1 MPEAPLKS
9 TFGEEDTPFAQ
20 LSVAAREVWAKS
32 DAKRGSW
39 LPLWRHMTDSGAVA
53 GMLWKNWIPRSVRE
67 LVAEALPAGEADALI
82 LVRFLASAHDS
93 GKATPAFACQ
103 VESLAARMRDVGLD
117 MPLAR
122 EYGQD
127 RRLAPHGLAGQLL
140 LQEWMAERFGLRGR
154 VSGQFAVVA
163 GGHHGTPPDHQQI
176 HDLQLRPHLLRHP
189 GTSEELWRQ
198 VQYELMD
205 ACAAAAGATQRLP
218 EWQKVRLPQPAQ
230 VALTAVVIVADWI
243 ASSPELFPYDPESWQ
258 PAGAVGEQR
267 RLRAAWEGLDLIKG
281 WAPQEPQESAEQ
293 LFAQRFPQL
302 KDAVIRPVQAEAVRM
317 ARAMPTPGLLVIEAP
332 MGEGKTEAAF
342 AAAEVLAARSGAGGV
357 LVALPTRATGDA
369 MFPRLLEWL
378 ERLPGSDGEDD
389 GRRSVVLAHA
399 KAALNEQWSGLL
411 RAGRRTIAAVDPDG
425 EGLGSGGR
433 AKPAGLH
440 AHQWLRG
447 RKKQLLASFA
457 VATIDQVLFAGLKTR
472 HLALRHLAVAGKVVV
487 IDEVH
492 AYDAYMGRYLDRV
505 LEWLAAYRVPV
516 VLLSATL
523 PAERRRALVAAYA
536 GAAPAEGETAAD
548 AYPLITAASPGHS
561 ALTAHPAAASGR
573 RTPVMVERLD
583 DDPVALADRL
593 ERELAEGGCALVIRN
608 TVDRVMETAD
618 VLRTRMGN
626 EAVTVTHSRFLA
638 ADRAANDADL
648 LRRFGREGQER
659 PARHV
664 VVASQVAEQ
673 SLDVDFDLLVTDLA
687 PVDLVLQRM
696 GRLHRHARARPA
708 RLARPRCLIT
718 GVKDW
723 QTSPPQAV
731 DGTLAVYRSAYS
743 LLRSAAVLGP
753 YLNGEPLVLPDAIS
767 PLVQAAYGDSPVGP
781 DTWAAQLSEAHA
793 AHERLLAEKR
803 EKAGS
808 FLLDPVR
815 RPGRPVYGLLEAAA
829 GDVDDSPAGRAQ
841 VRDSEESLE
850 VLVVQ
855 RQADG
860 RLTTVPWLDDGA
872 EGGRGGLE
880 LPTDFPPS
888 RRAAEAVAASALT
901 LPARF
906 SKHWMAERVI
916 EELEQFLVPAW
927 QVKETPWLNGELILV
942 LDADCQTRLAGFVLT
957 YSRADGLRVTSPG
970 VPAETGVTAG
980 TGATAP
986 GNGGAGSEGSESDE
1000 DGDRERQRERAAV
1013 GVEPGAGGRSVTAG
1027 ASMVT
1032 EAPAE
1037 ACGPLSF
1044 DLVSRPWLPVQ
1055 RTDGTVTEVSLL
1067 GLFEQAA
1074 ALRRLVGDVP
1084 TQEIALLRLL
1094 LAIVYDALD
1103 GPVAVEDWEDLWL
1116 ADAPFAAVPTY
1127 LERHRDRFDLFHPE
1141 RPFYQVAGL
1150 RTAKGEIAPLSRIVA
1165 DVPVGEPFF
1174 AMRRPGVEALPYAEA
1189 ARWLVHAH
1197 TYDTSGIKSAM
1208 EGDERGRAGKV
1219 YPLGVGTLGNLGGVF
1234 AEGDTL
1240 RETLLLNLIA
1250 LEEARAGADV
1260 AADEDVPVWRRKD
1273 PLGPGE
1279 RKDPPG
1285 TVSPAGLRDLYTWQ
1299 SRRIRLHP
1307 EGGAVTGVVLGYG
1320 DPLVLAA
1327 PWKLEPMSAWRRNET
1342 QEKKQGRSPVYTP
1355 LRHDPSKAA
1364 WRGLGSLLPARRQTA
1379 HNGQRGAPAENLRSG
1394 IARWFTQVITAS
1406 EIDPGT
1412 LVRLRLVGAV
1422 YGTQQS
1428 VIDEIVDDSV
1438 VLPVITLHEANPVY
1452 GAAAVDAVKDAEGC
1466 VIALG
1471 QLAANLA
1478 RAAGADPTGPATT
1491 ARDLG
1496 FGTLDGPYR
1505 AWLKS
1510 LLAFPELDSAR
1521 REWRTTVRR
1530 NLLRLSERLLASA
1543 GPAADEG
1550 RLVDIPGMGT
1560 RLMDSGRAEHWFRA
1574 RLTAVLGP
1582 PSPLPL
1588 SGVDAPLPSGTGSAT
1603 PQPPASTR

>member
-1 MPEAPLKS
+1 MFETPLKS
-9 TFGEEDTPFAQ
+9 TSGEDGAPFGQ
-20 LSVAAREVWAKS
+20 LSAAAREAWAKS
-32 DAKRGSW
+32 DRRTDSW
-39 LPLWRHMTDSGAVA
+39 LPLWRHMADSGAVA
-53 GMLWKNWIPRSVRE
+53 VMLWESWIPRTVRE
-67 LVAEALPAGEADALI
+67 LVAEALPAGDADALT
-82 LVRFLASAHDS
+82 LVRFLASAHDA

-103 VESLAARMRDVGLD
+103 VESLAARMREVGLD
-117 MPLAR
+117 MPVAR

-140 LQEWMAERFGLRGR
+140 LQDWMEGRFGLRGR
-154 VSGQFAVVA
+154 ISGQFAVVA

-189 GTSEELWRQ
+189 GPSEDLWRG
-198 VQYELMD
+198 VQFELMD
-205 ACAAAAGATQRLP
+205 ACAAAAGAAERLP

-230 VALTAVVIVADWI
+230 VILTAVVIVADWI

-258 PAGAVGEQR
+258 PSGPVGERR
-267 RLRAAWEGLDLIKG
+267 RLRAAWEGLDLPRA
-281 WAPQEPQESAEQ
+281 WAPREPRESAEK
-293 LFAQRFPQL
+293 LFARRFPRL
-302 KDAVIRPVQAEAVRM
+302 KDAAIRPVQAEAVRV
-317 ARAMPTPGLLVIEAP
+317 ARSMPAPGLLVVEAP

-369 MFPRLLEWL
+369 MFPRLLDWL
-378 ERLPGSDGEDD
+378 ERLPGSDGDDD

-399 KAALNEQWSGLL
+399 KAALNERWSGLL
-411 RAGRRTIAAVDPDG
+411 RAGRRSIVAVDLDG
-425 EGLGSGGR
+425 EEQGSGRR
-433 AKPAGLH
+433 ARPAGLH

-536 GAAPAEGETAAD
+536 GSVGAEVEAAAD
-548 AYPLITAASPGHS
+548 AYPLITAVSPGHPVLS
-561 ALTAHPAAASGR
+561 AHPAAASGR
-573 RTPVMVERLD
+573 RTEVVVERLED
-583 DDPVALADRL
+583 DLAVLADRL
-593 ERELAEGGCALVIRN
+593 ERELADGGCALVVRN
-608 TVDRVMETAD
+608 TVDRVLETAD
-618 VLRTRMGN
+618 VLRERLGN

-638 ADRAANDADL
+638 ADRAAKDSDL

-659 PARHV
+659 PRRHV
-664 VVASQVAEQ
+664 VVASQVVEQ

-696 GRLHRHARARPA
+696 GRLHRHPRRRPA
-708 RLARPRCLIT
+708 RVAQARCLIT

-723 QTSPPQAV
+723 QAVPPEAV
-731 DGTLAVYRSAYS
+731 DGTVAVYRSEYS

-753 YLNGEPLVLPDAIS
+753 YLDGDPLELPDAIS
-767 PLVQAAYGDSPVGP
+767 PLVQAAYGDDRVGP
-781 DTWAAQLSEAHA
+781 AAWAERLGEARV
-793 AHERLLAEKR
+793 AHERLLTEKR
-803 EKAGS
+803 EKAGG

-815 RPGRPVYGLLEAAA
+815 RPGRPVYGWLEAAA
-829 GDVDDSPAGRAQ
+829 GDVDDSPAGHAQ
-841 VRDSEESLE
+841 VRDSEETLE

-860 RLTTVPWLDDGA
+860 RLTTVPWLDDDAKGQ
-872 EGGRGGLE
+872 RGGLE
-880 LPTDFPPS
+880 LPTDFLPS
-888 RRAAEAVAASALT
+888 RRAAESVAASALT
-901 LPARF
+901 LPVRF
-906 SKHWMAERVI
+906 SKPWMVYGVI
-916 EELEQFLVPAW
+916 EELERFRVPAW
-927 QVKETPWLNGELILV
+927 QVKECPWLDGELILV
-942 LDADCQTRLAGFVLT
+942 LDADCQTHLAGFVLT
-957 YSRADGLRVTSPG
+957 YSRADGLRVTSPD
-970 VPAETGVTAG
+970 VSTGSDVTAG
-980 TGATAP
+980 ARATAP
-986 GNGGAGSEGSESDE
+986 GSRWVESEDSDGE
-1000 DGDRERQRERAAV
+1000 HRQETSAV
-1013 GVEPGAGGRSVTAG
+1013 GVESGVGGRSVTG
-1027 ASMVT
+1027 GGSVV
-1032 EAPAE
+1032 AE
-1037 ACGPLSF
+1037 AAEEVCGPPSF
-1044 DLVSRPWLPVQ
+1044 DLVSLPWMPVQ

-1074 ALRRLVGDVP
+1074 SLRRLVGDVP
-1084 TQEIALLRLL
+1084 TQEMALLRLL

-1103 GPVAVEDWEDLWL
+1103 GPVEVEDWEDLWL
-1116 ADAPFAAVPTY
+1116 ADAPFATVPAY

-1150 RTAKGEIAPLSRIVA
+1150 RTAKGEVAPLSRIVA

-1174 AMRRPGVEALPYAEA
+1174 AMRRPGVDALPYGEA

-1197 TYDTSGIKSAM
+1197 AYDTSGIKSAM
-1208 EGDERGRAGKV
+1208 VDDERGRSGKV

-1240 RETLLLNLIA
+1240 QETLLLNLIA
-1250 LEEARAGADV
+1250 LEEAQGGASDDLAG
-1260 AADEDVPVWRRKD
+1260 DEDVPVWRRTD
-1273 PLGPGE
+1273 PPGPGE
-1279 RKDPPG
+1279 RKDASG
-1285 TVSPAGLRDLYTWQ
+1285 KAHPAGLRDLYTWQ
-1299 SRRIRLHP
+1299 SRRIRLHA

-1320 DPLVLAA
+1320 DPLVLTA
-1327 PWKLEPMSAWRRNET
+1327 PWKLEPMSAWRRSEA
-1342 QEKKQGRSPVYTP
+1342 QEKKQGRTPVYTP
-1355 LRHDPSKAA
+1355 LRHDPSRVA
-1364 WRGLGSLLPARRQTA
+1364 WRGLGSLLPARQQTA
-1379 HNGQRGAPAENLRSG
+1379 NTGQRGAPAEVLRSG

-1428 VIDEIVDDSV
+1428 VIDEVVDDSV

-1452 GAAAVDAVKDAEGC
+1452 GAAAVDAVNDAEQS

-1478 RAAGADPTGPATT
+1478 RSAGTDPTAPAAT

-1496 FGTLDGPYR
+1496 FGALDGPYR
-1505 AWLKS
+1505 AWLKN
-1510 LLAFPELDSAR
+1510 LLAFPELDAAR
-1521 REWRTTVRR
+1521 QEWRTTVRR
-1530 NLLRLSERLLASA
+1530 SMLRLSERLLASA

-1550 RLVDIPGMGT
+1550 RLIDIPSMGT
-1560 RLMDSGRAEHWFRA
+1560 RLMDSGRAEHWFRT
-1574 RLTAVLGP
+1574 RLTTVLGP
-1582 PSPLPL
+1582 PSSRP
-1588 SGVDAPLPSGTGSAT
+1588 SSRVGVPSQSNAGSVS
-1603 PQPPASTR
+1603 QPHAESTR

>member
-1 MPEAPLKS
+1 MFDAPMRSDPAEGRLTFAHLSAAAGS
-9 TFGEEDTPFAQ
+9 T
-20 LSVAAREVWAKS
+20 WAKH
-32 DAKRGSW
+32 DRRTDSW
-39 LPLWRHMTDSGAVA
+39 MPLWRHMADSGAIA
-53 GMLWKNWIPRSVRE
+53 GLLWETWIPRSLKE
-67 LVAEALPAGEADALI
+67 LVAEALPGGEADALT
-82 LVRFLASAHDS
+82 LVQFLASAHDS

-103 VESLAARMRDVGLD
+103 VESLAARMRDAGLD
-117 MPLAR
+117 MLLAR

-140 LQEWMAERFGLRGR
+140 LQEWMEERFGLRGR

-189 GTSEELWRQ
+189 GPSEVEWCR

-205 ACAAAAGATQRLP
+205 GCAAAVGATERLP
-218 EWQKVRLPQPAQ
+218 EWRGVRLPQPVQ
-230 VALTAVVIVADWI
+230 VILTAVVIVADWI
-243 ASSPELFPYDPESWQ
+243 ASSPELFPYDPETWQ
-258 PAGAVGEQR
+258 PRGPVGERR
-267 RLRAAWEGLDLIKG
+267 RLQAAWQGLDLPEA
-281 WAPQEPQESAEQ
+281 WAPQESREAAEQ
-293 LFAQRFPQL
+293 LFAQRFPKL
-302 KDAVIRPVQAEAVRM
+302 NGAVIRPVQAEAVRM
-317 ARAMPTPGLLVIEAP
+317 ARAMPSPGLLVIEAP

-369 MFPRLLEWL
+369 MFPRLLDWL
-378 ERLPGSDGEDD
+378 DRLPGAEDADG

-399 KAALNEQWSGLL
+399 KAALNERWAGLL
-411 RAGRRTIAAVDPDG
+411 REGQRSIVAVDLDGTEHWG
-425 EGLGSGGR
+425 EGR
-433 AKPAGLH
+433 TKPAGLH

-523 PAERRRALVAAYA
+523 PADRRRALVAAYSGSA
-536 GAAPAEGETAAD
+536 GDEVETAAD
-548 AYPLITAASPGHS
+548 AYPLITAVSPGHPVLS
-561 ALTAHPAAASGR
+561 AYPVAASGR
-573 RTPVMVERLD
+573 RTQVMLERLD
-583 DDPVALADRL
+583 DDLDALADRL
-593 ERELAEGGCALVIRN
+593 EQELADGGCALVVRN
-608 TVDRVMETAD
+608 TVDRVLATAD
-618 VLRTRMGN
+618 VLRERLGN

-638 ADRAANDADL
+638 ADRAAKDADL
-648 LRRFGREGQER
+648 LRRFGRAGQER
-659 PARHV
+659 PRRHV
-664 VVASQVAEQ
+664 VVASQVLEQ

-696 GRLHRHARARPA
+696 GRLHRHPRRRPS
-708 RLARPRCLIT
+708 RLAQARCLIT

-723 QTSPPQAV
+723 QADPPLAV
-731 DGTLAVYRSAYS
+731 EGTRAVYRSEYN
-743 LLRSAAVLGP
+743 LLHSAAVLGP
-753 YLNGEPLVLPDAIS
+753 YLDGDPLELPDAIS
-767 PLVQAAYGDSPVGP
+767 PVVQAAYGDDRVGP
-781 DTWAAQLSEAHA
+781 TAWAEQLSEARV
-793 AHERLLAEKR
+793 AHERLLVEKR
-803 EKAGS
+803 EQAGG

-815 RPGRPVYGLLEAAA
+815 RPGRPVYGWLEAAA

-841 VRDSEESLE
+841 VRDSEETLE

-855 RQADG
+855 RHADG

-901 LPARF
+901 LPVRF
-906 SKHWMAERVI
+906 SKRWMIDRTI
-916 EELEQFLVPAW
+916 EELERFLVPAW
-927 QVKETPWLNGELILV
+927 QTKECPWLDGELILA
-942 LDADCQTRLAGFVLT
+942 LDADCQSHLAGFVLS

-970 VPAETGVTAG
+970 VSADAGVTAG
-980 TGATAP
+980 MGATAP
-986 GNGGAGSEGSESDE
+986 EDGFVRNEGSDGEHHQETSAVDVESS
-1000 DGDRERQRERAAV
+1000 
-1013 GVEPGAGGRSVTAG
+1013 AGGRSVTCG
-1027 ASMVT
+1027 GSMVT
-1032 EAPAE
+1032 ATPVDE
-1037 ACGPLSF
+1037 CGPPSF
-1044 DLVSRPWLPVQ
+1044 DLVSMPWLPVQ

-1074 ALRRLVGDVP
+1074 SLRRLVGDVP
-1084 TQEIALLRLL
+1084 TQELALLRLL

-1103 GPVAVEDWEDLWL
+1103 GPVEVEDWEDLWL
-1116 ADAPFAAVPTY
+1116 SDDPFAVVPGY
-1127 LERHRDRFDLFHPE
+1127 LESHRERFDLFHPE
-1141 RPFYQVAGL
+1141 RPFYQVADL
-1150 RTAKGEIAPLSRIVA
+1150 RTAKGEVAPLSRIVA

-1174 AMRRPGVEALPYAEA
+1174 AMRRPGVDALSYAEA

-1197 TYDTSGIKSAM
+1197 AYDTSGIKSAM
-1208 EGDERGRAGKV
+1208 VDDERGRSGKV
-1219 YPLGVGTLGNLGGVF
+1219 YPLGVGTVGNLGGVF

-1240 RETLLLNLIA
+1240 PETLLLNLIA
-1250 LEEARAGADV
+1250 LEEAQAGADDT
-1260 AADEDVPVWRRKD
+1260 AGEDVPVWRRTD
-1273 PLGPGE
+1273 PPGPGE
-1279 RKDPPG
+1279 RKGPSG
-1285 TVSPAGLRDLYTWQ
+1285 KACPAGLRDLYTWQ
-1299 SRRIRLHP
+1299 SRRIRLHV
-1307 EGGAVTGVVLGYG
+1307 EGGTVTGVVLGYG
-1320 DPLVLAA
+1320 DPLALTA
-1327 PWKLEPMSAWRRNET
+1327 PWKLEPMSAWRRSET
-1342 QEKKQGRSPVYTP
+1342 QEKKQGRTPVYTP
-1355 LRHDPSKAA
+1355 LRHDPSRAA
-1364 WRGLGSLLPARRQTA
+1364 WRGLGSLLPARQQTG
-1379 HNGQRGAPAENLRSG
+1379 NTGQRGAPAAVLRSG

-1412 LVRLRLVGAV
+1412 LVRLRLVGVV

-1438 VLPVITLHEANPVY
+1438 VLPVITLHEANPIY
-1452 GAAAVDAVKDAEGC
+1452 GAAAVDAVNDAERS

-1478 RAAGADPTGPATT
+1478 RAAGTDPTAPAAT

-1505 AWLKS
+1505 TWLKT
-1510 LLAFPELDSAR
+1510 LLAFPELDTAR
-1521 REWRTTVRR
+1521 QEWRSTVRR
-1530 NLLRLSERLLASA
+1530 NILKLSERLLASA

-1550 RLVDIPGMGT
+1550 RLIDIPGMGT

-1574 RLTAVLGP
+1574 RLTTVLGP
-1582 PSPLPL
+1582 PTVRPEGRVS
-1588 SGVDAPLPSGTGSAT
+1588 LPSQSDTGPVSHQHAE
-1603 PQPPASTR
+1603 STR